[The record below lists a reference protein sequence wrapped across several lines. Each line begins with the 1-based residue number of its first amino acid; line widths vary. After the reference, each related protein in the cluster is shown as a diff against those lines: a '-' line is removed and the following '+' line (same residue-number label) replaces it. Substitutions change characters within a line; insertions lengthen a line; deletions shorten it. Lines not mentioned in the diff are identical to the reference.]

1 MTRID
6 FHTHV
11 DQPVAHTCKVLRKA
25 RAAGNQCVVY
35 CSRES
40 TLDAL
45 DKLLWTFSPLDFLP
59 HVYAHDPLAEHTP
72 IVLTAKVADTA
83 HHDVLINLDEVS
95 PTFFSRFE
103 RVIEVVA
110 LDENAAAAGRMRYKF
125 YKERG
130 YELTHHRMDGA

>member
-11 DQPVAHTCKVLRKA
+11 AHPLAHTCKVLRKA
-25 RAAGNQCVVY
+25 RAAGNPCVVY
-35 CSRES
+35 CSQGAM
-40 TLDAL
+40 LDEL

-59 HVYAHDPLAEHTP
+59 HVYAQDPLAETTP
-72 IVLTAKVADTA
+72 ILLTAQVGDTA
-83 HHDVLINLDEVS
+83 HHDVLVNLDEAT

-103 RVIEVVA
+103 RVIEVVGTQ
-110 LDENAAAAGRMRYKF
+110 ENAASAGRMRYKF

-130 YELTHHRMDGA
+130 YELAHHRMDSA

>member
-11 DQPVAHTCKVLRKA
+11 EQPLVHTCKVLRKA

-35 CSRES
+35 CSEQNM
-40 TLDAL
+40 LDEL
-45 DKLLWTFSPLDFLP
+45 DKLMWTFSPLDFFP
-59 HVYAHDPLAEHTP
+59 HVYAQDALAAQTP
-72 IVLTAKVADTA
+72 ILLTAAVADTA
-83 HHDVLINLDEVS
+83 HHDVLINLDQAS

-103 RVIEVVA
+103 RVIEIVGTQ
-110 LDENAAAAGRMRYKF
+110 ENAASAGRMRYKF

-130 YELTHHRMDGA
+130 YELAHHRMDRA

>member
-11 DQPVAHTCKVLRKA
+11 EQPLAHTCKVLRKA

-40 TLDAL
+40 MLDDL

-59 HVYAHDPLAEHTP
+59 HVYAHDALAATTP
-72 IVLTAKVADTA
+72 ILLTARVAECA
-83 HHDVLINLDEVS
+83 HHDVLINLDEAS

-103 RVIEVVA
+103 RVIEVVGTE
-110 LDENAAAAGRMRYKF
+110 ENAAAAGRMRYKF

>member
-1 MTRID
+1 MTRVD

-11 DQPVAHTCKVLRKA
+11 DHPVSHTCKLLRKA

-40 TLDAL
+40 TLDEL

-59 HVYAHDPLAEHTP
+59 HVYASDALANDTP
-72 IVLTAKVADTA
+72 ILLTTAVADTP
-83 HHDVLINLDEVS
+83 HHDVLINLDADS

-103 RVIEVVA
+103 RVIEVVGTSEDDA
-110 LDENAAAAGRMRYKF
+110 NAGRMRYKF

-130 YELTHHRMDGA
+130 YALTHHRMDGA

>member
-11 DQPVAHTCKVLRKA
+11 DHPLSHTCKVLRKA
-25 RAAGNQCVVY
+25 RAAGNQCVVF

-40 TLDAL
+40 VLDEL

-59 HVYAHDPLAEHTP
+59 HVYAHDALASATP
-72 IVLTAKVADTA
+72 ILLAASVADTA
-83 HHDVLINLDEVS
+83 HHDVLINLDDTS

-103 RVIEVVA
+103 RVIEVVGT
-110 LDENAAAAGRMRYKF
+110 DENAAAAGRMRYKF

-130 YELTHHRMDGA
+130 YELAHHRMDGA

>member
-1 MTRID
+1 MTRVD

-11 DQPVAHTCKVLRKA
+11 EHPIAHTCKVLRKA

-40 TLDAL
+40 TLDEL

-59 HVYAHDPLAEHTP
+59 HVYAHDALAAQTP
-72 IVLTAKVADTA
+72 ILLTARMADTA
-83 HHDVLINLDEVS
+83 HHEVLINLDDVS
-95 PTFFSRFE
+95 PTFFSRFD
-103 RVIEVVA
+103 RVIEIVGQE
-110 LDENAAAAGRMRYKF
+110 ENAAAAGRMRYKF